1 MKVRELL
8 VQLAHADPESEVLFL
23 NSNADVSE
31 ANAVRLVDIRPEA
44 WTRERGMCADARYE
58 ARYPGRPAER
68 DSTYSCIATSS
79 IRVVVLSAGPT
90 NLRYTLS

>member
-31 ANAVRLVDIRPEA
+31 ADVVRMVDVRPEA
-44 WTRERGMCADARYE
+44 WTQERGMCADARYE

-68 DSTYSCIATSS
+68 DSTYSRIATSS